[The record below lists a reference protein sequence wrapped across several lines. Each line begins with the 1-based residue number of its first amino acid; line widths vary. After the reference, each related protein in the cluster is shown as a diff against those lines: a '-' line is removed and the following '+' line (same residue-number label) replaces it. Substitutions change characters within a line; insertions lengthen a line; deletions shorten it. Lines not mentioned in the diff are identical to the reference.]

1 MLNKKTIMD
10 IDVRDKRVL
19 VRCDFNVPLDK
30 ETKSIITNDK
40 RIVESIPTIEYLTSQ
55 NAKVILCSHIG
66 KTKEKLTLKPVAK
79 RLSELLNRD
88 VVFACETVGE
98 SVNKI
103 VSKMLPGQVVLLEN
117 TRMTEK
123 EEANDA
129 TFAKELASV
138 ADIFVND
145 AFGTAHRAHASTE
158 GVTHY
163 LPSVAGFLIEKELN
177 ALDKGINAPK
187 RPLVAIIGGAK
198 VSSKIDV
205 LKELIKKVDSML
217 IGGGMAYTFIK
228 ALGGSVGSSLV
239 EEDKLEV
246 AREIIDMAR
255 TREVNLVLPV
265 DSVVAN
271 EFSNEAEVK
280 VVDSGKIEEG
290 WQGLDIGPDS
300 INMFKTQIR
309 QAGTVVWNGPVG
321 VFEFPKFASGTNEI
335 ASCIAA
341 SDCVSIIGGGDSAS
355 AIEACGLSSQM
366 THVSTGGGAS
376 LELMEGKSL
385 PGIVA
390 LMDK

>member
-10 IDVRDKRVL
+10 IDVRDKKVL
-19 VRCDFNVPLDK
+19 VRVDFNVPLDK

-66 KTKEKLTLKPVAK
+66 KTKEKLTLEPVAK
-79 RLSELLNRD
+79 RLSTLLKRD
-88 VVFACETVGE
+88 VVFVDETVGE
-98 SVNKI
+98 KVNAV

-239 EEDKLEV
+239 EEDKIDV
-246 AREIIDMAR
+246 AREIIEMAR
-255 TREVNLVLPV
+255 VREVNLLLPV

-271 EFSNEAEVK
+271 CFSNEADVK
-280 VVDSGKIEEG
+280 VVDSGKIEDG

-321 VFEFPKFASGTNEI
+321 VFEFPKFASGTNEV

-341 SDCVSIIGGGDSAS
+341 SDCISIIGGGDSAS
-355 AIEACGLSSQM
+355 AIEACGLSSKM

-376 LELMEGKSL
+376 LELMEGKAL